1 MLKTKKSRIIMVIA
15 IAIVGILSSLVVCH
29 LQDRSFF
36 QMIIIAPLISSGVSL
51 FLIVGTMIR
60 EFIIE
65 G

>member
-36 QMIIIAPLISSGVSL
+36 QMIIIAPLVSSGVSL
-51 FLIVGTMIR
+51 FLIVGAMIR